1 MSTQVVGDS
10 WPLIDSPSE
19 PQRAERGEV
28 PQRKL
33 SGAGERESDIRDSAL
48 GVHGLGGMVLEAPS
62 GTGMEEDSEVS
73 RQRDGWGRH
82 VRRP

>member
-1 MSTQVVGDS
+1 MGQEKKSQIIHD
-10 WPLIDSPSE
+10 
-19 PQRAERGEV
+19 RA
-28 PQRKL
+28 
-33 SGAGERESDIRDSAL
+33 S
-48 GVHGLGGMVLEAPS
+48 GVHGLGRMVLEAPR